1 MVHRAY
7 CPPIS
12 GTVHAVAPSA
22 AAASTPSAVRVRMA
36 AAAAEGPAV
45 NDEVETAPAKIMD
58 TAADAGVPWDQT
70 RVCLI
75 RKLQDNKSDI
85 HLYLLGQT
93 STRTMSK
100 NILEKFAPH
109 HNQENRVQSV
119 MRLLREFKNKKG
131 PHFSTTKANNN
142 CKPAWKT
149 RGKSSEAASLLY
161 KLLLEADKTKI
172 DKMSPEQ
179 VHKFHKVFQAYEVN
193 DFKNYFKK
201 TAELVK
207 KHRYACS

>member
-1 MVHRAY
+1 
-7 CPPIS
+7 
-12 GTVHAVAPSA
+12 
-22 AAASTPSAVRVRMA
+22 MA

-172 DKMSPEQ
+172 DKMSLEQ
-179 VHKFHKVFQAYEVN
+179 VHKFHKVFQAYKINE
-193 DFKNYFKK
+193 FKNYFNK
-201 TAELVK
+201 TVELVK
-207 KHRYACS
+207 KQRYPCS